1 MNPVKNGFLPL
12 KQPLEQVKALK
23 PGKDEVEEVVFQ
35 ALASTERREILRIIH
50 TREGGATYSEIL
62 GELALTTGNMN
73 YHLKQLEGLL
83 EKDEGRHYRL
93 TPLGE
98 RAMSVLRGV
107 DVPENLGDYV
117 SAAKASQTISV
128 HPFVSSLL
136 WGAVVFTCFFLLVWG
151 YLAYIAVTEGS
162 PVFVY
167 GVLAFL
173 LVAGSLALVGLI
185 RALRS
190 APEYV
195 KRLERR
201 LGLTR

>member
-1 MNPVKNGFLPL
+1 
-12 KQPLEQVKALK
+12 LK
-23 PGKDEVEEVVFQ
+23 PGRDEVEEVVFQ

-83 EKDEGRHYRL
+83 EKDEERRYRL

-98 RAMSVLRGV
+98 RAMSVLHGV
-107 DVPENLGDYV
+107 DVPETLSDYV
-117 SAAKASQTISV
+117 SAARASQAVSI

-136 WGAVVFTCFFLLVWG
+136 LGAVVFTCFFLLVWG
-151 YLAYIAVTEGS
+151 YIAYIAVTEGS

-173 LVAGSLALVGLI
+173 LVAGLLVLVGLV
-185 RALRS
+185 RVLRS

>member
-1 MNPVKNGFLPL
+1 M
-12 KQPLEQVKALK
+12 K
-23 PGKDEVEEVVFQ
+23 PGRDEVEEVVFQ

-83 EKDEGRHYRL
+83 EKDEGRCYRL

-117 SAAKASQTISV
+117 SAARASQAVSI
-128 HPFVSSLL
+128 HPFVSKLL
-136 WGAVVFTCFFLLVWG
+136 MGAVILTSFFLLIWG
-151 YLAYIAVTEGS
+151 YIAFIAVGEGA
-162 PVFVY
+162 PLLVY
-167 GVLAFL
+167 AVLAFL
-173 LVAGSLALVGLI
+173 LIVGVVVLVWLI
-185 RALRS
+185 RALRM